1 MKKWQSIDVTQQRS
15 VKSLIGYNSVL
26 KFSRAKN
33 CQSDTACNFSAAVSK
48 FFFGV
53 DELRAHVEVWYA
65 VRLVTIFNNL
75 LLGTDR
81 IHRVGRPVSA
91 KPHSRDMMRTA
102 DDLEDTRSMNSGK

>member
-1 MKKWQSIDVTQQRS
+1 MKKWQSIDVTQRRS

-65 VRLVTIFNNL
+65 V
-75 LLGTDR
+75 
-81 IHRVGRPVSA
+81 
-91 KPHSRDMMRTA
+91 
-102 DDLEDTRSMNSGK
+102 